1 MASKRHGVAESAEV
15 DFENGVV
22 TNLKSGNSLPARTIP
37 PQLLKIVEAGGI
49 FPLLEKEGYIA
60 PTVSVLAC
68 SVQCTSSRLP
78 SRGLRY
84 TPASK
89 KPLDRAD

>member
-1 MASKRHGVAESAEV
+1 MTQGSIFFPLASLVFPLRPLRLLLLSGL
-15 DFENGVV
+15 V

-60 PTVSVLAC
+60 PMV
-68 SVQCTSSRLP
+68 
-78 SRGLRY
+78 
-84 TPASK
+84 
-89 KPLDRAD
+89 